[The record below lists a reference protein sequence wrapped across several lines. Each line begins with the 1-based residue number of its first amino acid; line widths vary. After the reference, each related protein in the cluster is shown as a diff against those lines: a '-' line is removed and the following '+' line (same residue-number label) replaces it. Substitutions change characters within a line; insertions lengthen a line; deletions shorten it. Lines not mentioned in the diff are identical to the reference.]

1 MHESNH
7 YTLFRS
13 VLYSEKVYVRT
24 GIYSSLGRRIEAI
37 AELNELAHKDTTRVR
52 HILCVRGRAIGVV
65 SSAKLVVLDK
75 KFNRIFCLCRRNAF
89 GRAD

>member
-1 MHESNH
+1 MHESNR

-37 AELNELAHKDTTRVR
+37 AELNELAHKDTTRV
-52 HILCVRGRAIGVV
+52 
-65 SSAKLVVLDK
+65 
-75 KFNRIFCLCRRNAF
+75 
-89 GRAD
+89 

>member
-1 MHESNH
+1 VHESNH

-37 AELNELAHKDTTRVR
+37 AELNELAHKDTTRV
-52 HILCVRGRAIGVV
+52 
-65 SSAKLVVLDK
+65 
-75 KFNRIFCLCRRNAF
+75 
-89 GRAD
+89 